1 MLFLPECFG
10 FLGSS
15 SAETLKN
22 AEQLPCYPEETT
34 EVEGGKASGDWCR
47 ILEDTVST
55 SFLDGREG
63 LVTRHYDNN
72 NYTDSNHDGDVSIL
86 QGLRTIARTSGL
98 WISGGGMHESG
109 APPAM
114 IHNTNDFSASS
125 AASSSAAVAAPSRVY
140 NTHIIIDSNGRF
152 VKSYRKIHLFDVSL
166 PLQNIHLHE
175 SATTAPGSTLVVCD
189 SPLGRLGLTT
199 CYDLRF
205 PELYTALTKDN
216 TADNDGGSGAEIVLV
231 PSAFTIPTGKA
242 HWHTLLTARAIENQC
257 YVLAAAQYGRH
268 NEKRESYGHSLAIDP
283 WGEVLADAG
292 GVGDFIVDR
301 KESATMRLLPKIVCC
316 DVSKEKVR
324 SVREKMPIRSH
335 REASPFSW

>member
-10 FLGSS
+10 FMGSS
-15 SAETLKN
+15 SVETLKN
-22 AEQLPCYPEETT
+22 AELLPCHPEETT
-34 EVEGGKASGDWCR
+34 EVEGGKVSGDWCCS
-47 ILEDTVST
+47 LEDTVSA
-55 SFLDGREG
+55 SFLNGG
-63 LVTRHYDNN
+63 GHVTTNHDSS
-72 NYTDSNHDGDVSIL
+72 NYTHSNHDGEVSIL
-86 QGLRTIARTSGL
+86 RGLRTIARTSGL

-109 APPAM
+109 APPATM
-114 IHNTNDFSASS
+114 DNAND
-125 AASSSAAVAAPSRVY
+125 SSSPSRVY
-140 NTHIIIDSNGRF
+140 NTHVIIDSDGRV

-175 SATTAPGSTLVVCD
+175 SSTTAPGSTLVVCD
-189 SPLGRLGLTT
+189 SPLGRLGLAT

-205 PELYTALTKDN
+205 PELFTALTKDDA
-216 TADNDGGSGAEIVLV
+216 ADIDCGGAEIVLV

-292 GVGDFIVDR
+292 GAGDSTMKG
-301 KESATMRLLPKIVCC
+301 KESSTTRLLPKIVCC
-316 DVSKEKVR
+316 DVSREKVR
-324 SVREKMPIRSH
+324 NVREKMPIRSH
-335 REASPFSW
+335 REANPFSW